1 MLLAIYREK
10 NPDSWAMARKRHNK
24 TYYEKN
30 KVRLQTHY
38 RNKAAYDRE
47 SKLFRGILLVK

>member
-1 MLLAIYREK
+1 MLLATYREK
-10 NPDSWAMARKRHNK
+10 NLDLWAMARKRHNK